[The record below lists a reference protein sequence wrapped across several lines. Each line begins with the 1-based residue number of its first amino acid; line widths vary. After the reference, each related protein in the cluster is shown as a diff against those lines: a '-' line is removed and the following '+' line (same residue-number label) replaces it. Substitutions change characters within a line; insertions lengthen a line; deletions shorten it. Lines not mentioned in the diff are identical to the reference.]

1 MLDGLAKK
9 PNLDIHA
16 IQIRLAAIVGF
27 GSLYVDTSFLEV
39 EEK

>member
-1 MLDGLAKK
+1 VLDGLAKS

-16 IQIRLAAIVGF
+16 IQVRLAAIVGF